1 MVGPTRLTDGWSA
14 LARFIRHCGVV
25 LAAAAVAVAL
35 PWTARPAGAI
45 AYGVDV
51 PDGGYRF
58 SVLLTM
64 TGLPVAGGGT
74 RDSSCS
80 GALIAPRWV
89 ITAGHCF
96 RDAGGERV
104 SRTVAER
111 TTAVVGRADLGSS
124 DGHEVEVVAAHQAD
138 GADVAL
144 AELADEVTDI
154 APIRV
159 ATTPPVAGETLRLTG
174 FGLVTDGGPTAPAG
188 RLQTGQFT
196 VGTVGDTLI
205 ETFGRAPRKNTSPC
219 PHDSGGPYFRK
230 APGGGFVL
238 VGVVSKGPGCPHA
251 GPDLSAR
258 TDNLGDWIADTMARP
273 EPALPLRGLA
283 VVGGALFLL
292 AAVAT
297 LTPVLVWAGQRRR
310 AGARR

>member
-25 LAAAAVAVAL
+25 LAAVAVAVAL

-51 PDGGYRF
+51 PDGDYRF

-64 TGLPVAGGGT
+64 TGLPVQGGGT

-96 RDAGGERV
+96 RDADGERV

-111 TTAVVGRADLGSS
+111 TTATVGRADLDGS
-124 DGHEVEVVAAHQAD
+124 DGSQVEVVAAHQAD

-144 AELADEVTDI
+144 AELAEEVTDI

-174 FGLVTDGGPTAPAG
+174 FGLVTDGGRTAPAG

-196 VGTVGDTLI
+196 VGTVGDALI

-230 APGGGFVL
+230 ASGGGFAL
-238 VGVVSKGPGCPHA
+238 VAVVSTGPGCPHP

-258 TDNLGDWIADTMARP
+258 TDNLGDWITGTVAES
-273 EPALPLRGLA
+273 EPALPLHGLA

-292 AAVAT
+292 AGVAT
-297 LTPVLVWAGQRRR
+297 LAPVLVWAGQRRR